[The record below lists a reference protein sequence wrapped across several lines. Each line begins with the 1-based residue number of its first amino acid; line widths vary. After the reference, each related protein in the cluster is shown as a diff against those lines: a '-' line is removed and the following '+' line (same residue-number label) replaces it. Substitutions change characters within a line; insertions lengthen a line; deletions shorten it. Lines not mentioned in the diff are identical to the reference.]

1 MSFSLVLIN
10 LQIEFQE
17 KINKAIESLSA
28 SNLSNQQ
35 LNQAQEELKTQLQ
48 DLEEKVTKSNQK
60 LEEKEKENV
69 TWEEENKEL
78 ANKLAEVQNNCQQ
91 ISDKKAIIDQK

>member
-1 MSFSLVLIN
+1 MSFILVLIN
-10 LQIEFQE
+10 LQIELQE

-35 LNQAQEELKTQLQ
+35 LNQAQEELKAQLQ
-48 DLEEKVTKSNQK
+48 DLEEKMTKSNQK
-60 LEEKEKENV
+60 LGEKEKENV

-78 ANKLAEVQNNCQQ
+78 ANKLTEAQNNCQQ
-91 ISDKKAIIDQK
+91 ISDEKDIIDQE